1 MEVARTSKPQAF
13 EKKEIELVNKN
24 IWGKREEKVFRR
36 RKSLIHL
43 VKIILILLLKN
54 QKIDIVW
61 SCCQWWSTEV
71 PSTSSLTVKQAE
83 VVEEAVYQNYL
94 IWMTQQLTNTKE
106 TKHTFCQKK
115 YIWKRKIDLLLPLKF
130 AICDHANWWIVLE
143 SNRLIYSLRIF
154 FICLKMSM

>member
-1 MEVARTSKPQAF
+1 MEVARRSKPQAF
-13 EKKEIELVNKN
+13 ERDRNRVGKQKYLRKK
-24 IWGKREEKVFRR
+24 R
-36 RKSLIHL
+36 RKGVQKKKITHL
-43 VKIILILLLKN
+43 VKIILTLLLKN
-54 QKIDIVW
+54 QKIEIVW

-130 AICDHANWWIVLE
+130 AICDHTNWWIVLE
-143 SNRLIYSLRIF
+143 SNRLIYSLRNF
-154 FICLKMSM
+154 FIFLKMFM

>member
-1 MEVARTSKPQAF
+1 MEVARRSKPQAF
-13 EKKEIELVNKN
+13 ERDRNRVGKQKYLRKK
-24 IWGKREEKVFRR
+24 R
-36 RKSLIHL
+36 RKGVQKKKITHL
-43 VKIILILLLKN
+43 VKIILTLLLKN
-54 QKIDIVW
+54 QKIEIVW

-94 IWMTQQLTNTKE
+94 IWMTQQWTNTKE

-130 AICDHANWWIVLE
+130 AICDHTNWWIVLE
-143 SNRLIYSLRIF
+143 SNRLIYSLRNF
-154 FICLKMSM
+154 FICLKMFM

>member
-71 PSTSSLTVKQAE
+71 PSTSSLTVKQSWSFWKSSLPE
-83 VVEEAVYQNYL
+83 VSNMNDSAMNKYQRDQTHFL
-94 IWMTQQLTNTKE
+94 PEKIHL
-106 TKHTFCQKK
+106 KK
-115 YIWKRKIDLLLPLKF
+115 KNRF
-130 AICDHANWWIVLE
+130 AIA
-143 SNRLIYSLRIF
+143 S
-154 FICLKMSM
+154 